1 MYEVGNNRG
10 KDALMD
16 ALLNKCGSPGPQF
29 TELRIGRHFKTLL
42 AVIDAEP
49 AKRPALM
56 KKYLNGWFAAHK
68 RYSGFRDLDKIDEKF
83 GYTGYW
89 SFESALMVKLW
100 DIDDSSFRDHPHYPG
115 DLVHW

>member
-1 MYEVGNNRG
+1 
-10 KDALMD
+10 
-16 ALLNKCGSPGPQF
+16 
-29 TELRIGRHFKTLL
+29 
-42 AVIDAEP
+42 
-49 AKRPALM
+49 
-56 KKYLNGWFAAHK
+56 LNGWLAAHV
-68 RYSGFRDLDKIDEKF
+68 RYSGFRTLDKIDENF